1 MVEITRLS
9 NASSFVR
16 ALSDELEAEVRIRR
30 LSSKYNFLLG
40 EPGLEVKSTS
50 LLITLAM
57 SLKSAGKLGGELCEV
72 VCIRLRPMYLRV
84 VIGLGLGLAFF
95 GGL

>member
-1 MVEITRLS
+1 MAMNSIENLKIERQNT
-9 NASSFVR
+9 
-16 ALSDELEAEVRIRR
+16 
-30 LSSKYNFLLG
+30 FLLG

>member
-1 MVEITRLS
+1 MS
-9 NASSFVR
+9 NGGEKS
-16 ALSDELEAEVRIRR
+16 
-30 LSSKYNFLLG
+30 NNTFLRG

-50 LLITLAM
+50 LLMTLAK
-57 SLKSAGKLGGELCEV
+57 SLKSAGKLGGELCEL
-72 VCIRLRPMYLRV
+72 VCIRLRPIYLRV